1 MIDVLVTGAKGQ
13 LAKTIA
19 LFKDENSSFNFIF
32 KSKEEL
38 DIVNKSAIV
47 SVFNAHNFRFC
58 INCAAYTN
66 VEQAEKTPEIAYK
79 INGEAVKNLAEVCS
93 NFEVK
98 LIHISTDY
106 VFDGETSEPYKE
118 NEIPNPLNEYGKS
131 KLQGERYIQ
140 DILNS
145 YYIIRVSWL
154 YSAFEKNFFNTIA
167 NYLNKNQ
174 KLNITTSQRGTP
186 TSCVSLAQYII
197 WMLASDLEYGV
208 YHFTDEGKNP
218 HRPTATRT
226 GSPWPVMASSVPMA
240 IASTHRGSATQR
252 PTATGARTRSTAT
265 RPALGTPVVTAPA
278 FRPTGCATTSSTV
291 STHRT
296 NRRAG

>member
-1 MIDVLVTGAKGQ
+1 MIDVLVTGAQGQ

-19 LFKDENSSFNFIF
+19 LFKDENSRFNFIF

-106 VFDGETSEPYKE
+106 VFDGETSVPYKE
-118 NEIPNPLNEYGKS
+118 SEIPNPLNEYGKS
-131 KLQGERYIQ
+131 KLQGEDYIQ
-140 DILNS
+140 DILRA

-154 YSAFEKNFFNTIA
+154 YSAFEKNFFNTIS
-167 NYLNKNQ
+167 NYLNENKE
-174 KLNITTSQRGTP
+174 LNITTSQTGTP
-186 TSCVSLAQYII
+186 TSCISLARYIFWI
-197 WMLASDLEYGV
+197 ISSELEYGI
-208 YHFTDEGKNP
+208 YHFSDDGETTWYNFALEIAKQFKNKDKEALIKP
-218 HRPTATRT
+218 SENYPTI
-226 GSPWPVMASSVPMA
+226 S
-240 IASTHRGSATQR
+240 QR
-252 PTATGARTRSTAT
+252 PVYSVLDNSKRKLKYERSVDWEIAVKNVYSL
-265 RPALGTPVVTAPA
+265 REELG
-278 FRPTGCATTSSTV
+278 
-291 STHRT
+291 
-296 NRRAG
+296 

>member
-19 LFKDENSSFNFIF
+19 LFKGEHSSFNFVF

-38 DIVNKSAIV
+38 DIIDKSAIV
-47 SVFNAHNFRFC
+47 SVFNTHNFRFC

-79 INGEAVKNLAEVCS
+79 INGEAVKNLAEVC
-93 NFEVK
+93 FDFDIK

-106 VFDGETSEPYKE
+106 VFDGETNEPYKE
-118 NEIPNPLNEYGKS
+118 SEPPNPLNEYGKS

-186 TSCVSLAQYII
+186 TSCISLAQYII

-208 YHFTDEGKNP
+208 YHFSDEGEATWYDFALEIARQYNNQTKEALVTPSDNY
-218 HRPTATRT
+218 PTI
-226 GSPWPVMASSVPMA
+226 S
-240 IASTHRGSATQR
+240 QR
-252 PTATGARTRSTAT
+252 PVYSVLDNSKRKQKYN
-265 RPALGTPVVTAPA
+265 
-278 FRPTGCATTSSTV
+278 TSIDWKNAV
-291 STHRT
+291 K
-296 NRRAG
+296 NVYLLKEKLK